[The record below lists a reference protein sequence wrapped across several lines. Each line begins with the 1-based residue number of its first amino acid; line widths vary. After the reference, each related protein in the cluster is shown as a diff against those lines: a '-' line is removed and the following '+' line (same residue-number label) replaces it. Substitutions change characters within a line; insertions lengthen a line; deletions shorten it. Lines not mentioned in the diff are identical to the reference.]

1 MWHSDSALAVGVAP
15 SPAHC
20 KGKKRPSSSFQPR
33 SLPAR
38 AARAAATW
46 LLAVAAVA
54 VLVVAGAIAGR
65 AWLHA
70 GGQRVPAASA
80 GDLYIGSGS

>member
-1 MWHSDSALAVGVAP
+1 MWHSDCAIAVGVAP

-20 KGKKRPSSSFQPR
+20 EGRSVFSIQPR
-33 SLPAR
+33 SLRAR
-38 AARAAATW
+38 AARVAATW

-54 VLVVAGAIAGR
+54 VLVVAGGIAGR

-70 GGQRVPAASA
+70 GGQRVLAASA
-80 GDLYIGSGS
+80 GDLHIGSGS

>member
-1 MWHSDSALAVGVAP
+1 L
-15 SPAHC
+15 
-20 KGKKRPSSSFQPR
+20 R
-33 SLPAR
+33 AR
-38 AARAAATW
+38 AARTAATW

-70 GGQRVPAASA
+70 GGQRVLTASA
-80 GDLYIGSGS
+80 GGLVCWWPCRWRR

>member
-1 MWHSDSALAVGVAP
+1 MALPIPLSRLGSRPVPLTARGRSVRHQLPTEIVAGP
-15 SPAHC
+15 S
-20 KGKKRPSSSFQPR
+20 RPR
-33 SLPAR
+33 RRDL
-38 AARAAATW
+38 